1 MKKMK
6 RLAAMLLALVMVLG
20 MSITAF
26 AGQTTN
32 GVASK
37 TDTATVTI
45 EGISGNATVTLYQ
58 IATGVYGDS
67 GTGLIKYEYI
77 NGITPLSDEPKSSEI
92 NKAHQEILALNGNI
106 TAADTQ
112 TNINGTYTSKE
123 LSVGAYIAIISEAT
137 DDSVYNPVLVTV
149 SYDKTGK
156 LVSGNVNVTNG
167 YIFGSSAVAKKTM
180 PSIDKKLK
188 DDGLTMDGNKP
199 TVGVGDKVTYEIT
212 PTMPSYPEGSKNK
225 TFFVTDKMSA
235 GLTFLYETLTV
246 SIAGQTVTAETDNTG
261 ITRFVLGG
269 NTIATAVKVENGFY
283 LDFDYDKLISDKTTQ
298 AVYTPVVTYQAVLN
312 DKAVVGGNGNP
323 NDAKMYY
330 ANKPNEGN
338 TFHMDPE
345 NPSKPD
351 GSTGGVKEV
360 EDKEIVYT
368 YQLAFL
374 KKGEG
379 ADADKLKDAVFGIY
393 SDAECTKLVDVV
405 KTNSEGIA
413 VSSKVKAG
421 TYYIKELVAPT
432 GYGLNDKVYSIEAT
446 WATSTSKVTTQEFSW
461 KYTTIKEG
469 TDGVQV
475 GWIDTKGTDDVK
487 DDIFYAMDEYTEAT
501 ETILPAYT
509 VYNNTS
515 VESSTITTSN
525 AGTGTAASLI
535 EVGKTENGG
544 SVDYIPNTKMS
555 ALPSTGG
562 IGTTIFT
569 IGGCLIMIVAAG
581 LFFASRKKSAK

>member
-1 MKKMK
+1 M
-6 RLAAMLLALVMVLG
+6 
-20 MSITAF
+20 
-26 AGQTTN
+26 
-32 GVASK
+32 
-37 TDTATVTI
+37 
-45 EGISGNATVTLYQ
+45 
-58 IATGVYGDS
+58 
-67 GTGLIKYEYI
+67 
-77 NGITPLSDEPKSSEI
+77 
-92 NKAHQEILALNGNI
+92 
-106 TAADTQ
+106 
-112 TNINGTYTSKE
+112 
-123 LSVGAYIAIISEAT
+123 
-137 DDSVYNPVLVTV
+137 
-149 SYDKTGK
+149 
-156 LVSGNVNVTNG
+156 
-167 YIFGSSAVAKKTM
+167 
-180 PSIDKKLK
+180 
-188 DDGLTMDGNKP
+188 
-199 TVGVGDKVTYEIT
+199 
-212 PTMPSYPEGSKNK
+212 
-225 TFFVTDKMSA
+225 
-235 GLTFLYETLTV
+235 
-246 SIAGQTVTAETDNTG
+246 
-261 ITRFVLGG
+261 
-269 NTIATAVKVENGFY
+269 
-283 LDFDYDKLISDKTTQ
+283 
-298 AVYTPVVTYQAVLN
+298 
-312 DKAVVGGNGNP
+312 
-323 NDAKMYY
+323 
-330 ANKPNEGN
+330 
-338 TFHMDPE
+338 
-345 NPSKPD
+345 
-351 GSTGGVKEV
+351 
-360 EDKEIVYT
+360 
-368 YQLAFL
+368 AFL

-405 KTNSEGIA
+405 KTNNEGIA

-501 ETILPAYT
+501 EAILPAYT

-525 AGTGTAASLI
+525 AGAGTAASLI